1 MIHRP
6 DTKKIWEGYIR
17 LVAMSQAYDLALHVL
32 TQKEGWLH
40 HKLSLN

>member
-6 DTKKIWEGYIR
+6 DKKIWEGYNR
-17 LVAMSQAYDLALHVL
+17 LVAMSQAYDLDLHML

-40 HKLSLN
+40 HKLSMD